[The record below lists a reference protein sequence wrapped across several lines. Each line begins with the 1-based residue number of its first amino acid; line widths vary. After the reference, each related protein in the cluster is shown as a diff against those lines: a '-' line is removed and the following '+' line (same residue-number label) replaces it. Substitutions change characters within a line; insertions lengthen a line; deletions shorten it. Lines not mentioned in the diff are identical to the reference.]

1 MRRRSVGSTHKQLPA
16 DTRDLSVNAASRA
29 LARVPLPQGSL
40 VVGAGLVL
48 SGLSQYGFLSVA
60 SHALGKVQYA
70 PLSTFWALLFVMA
83 PGFFLP
89 LEQEVGR
96 AIAARRTRGEGARP
110 LVIRSAVAG
119 GSLAAA
125 LILATG
131 LASGVLTS
139 RLFDGGGAFVWA
151 LAIGFAV
158 YAMQF
163 LTRGV
168 LAGNARFAP
177 YGSLLALEGLGRVAF
192 AVVLGLA
199 AVHVAGAYGLALV
212 FGTLLAVVLVAA
224 GRGGLLQPGPPAA
237 WSELSN
243 ALGFLLVASVM
254 TQFLLS
260 IGTVA
265 VKLLATSSQ
274 KAAPGQFLSSRIV
287 AYVPI
292 FLFQAVQAA
301 LLPKLSA
308 LAAKGHHVEFRRT
321 LLQLLL
327 LVAALGVLATAGL
340 TLLGPLIT
348 KLLFGSGLEL
358 GHVDFLLLSASCSVF
373 MIAQVLSQSLI
384 ALSGYAR
391 VAAGWLAGGAAFVL
405 VTALGSSLFLRVEL
419 GLLAGSIATVVV
431 MAVLLAPLM
440 GTRGSAEEGADL
452 VAAAAPLTEI

>member
-1 MRRRSVGSTHKQLPA
+1 MS
-16 DTRDLSVNAASRA
+16 AASRA
-29 LARVPLPQGSL
+29 LARVPLPQGAV
-40 VVGAGLVL
+40 VVGVGLVL

-60 SHALGKVQYA
+60 SHALGKTHYA

-96 AIAARRTRGEGARP
+96 ALAARRARSEGGLP
-110 LVIRSAVAG
+110 LVIRAAVAG
-119 GSLAAA
+119 GSLATA
-125 LILATG
+125 LVVATV

-139 RLFDGGGAFVWA
+139 RLFDGDSAFVWA

-158 YAMQF
+158 YALQF
-163 LTRGV
+163 LTRGT
-168 LAGNARFAP
+168 LAGNGRFAP
-177 YGSLLALEGLGRVAF
+177 YGSLLALEGIARVAGG
-192 AVVLGLA
+192 VVLGLA
-199 AVHVAGAYGLALV
+199 AVHVAGPYGLALV
-212 FGTLLAVVLVAA
+212 FGSFVAVVLVAA
-224 GRGGLLQPGPPAA
+224 GRGGLLKPGPPAA

-265 VKLLATSSQ
+265 VKLLASPSQ
-274 KAAPGQFLSSRIV
+274 EAAPGQFLSSRIV

-308 LAAKGHHVEFRRT
+308 LAAKGHHVEFRKT

-327 LVAALGVLATAGL
+327 LVAALGVVATIGL
-340 TLLGPLIT
+340 TLLGPFIT
-348 KLLFGSGLEL
+348 KTLFGSGLEL

-373 MIAQVLSQSLI
+373 MIAQVLSQTLI

-391 VAAGWLAGGAAFVL
+391 VAAGWVAGGAAFVA

-419 GLLAGSIATVVV
+419 GLLAGSIATVAV
-431 MAVLLAPLM
+431 MTVLLAPLM
-440 GTRGSAEEGADL
+440 RSRSASHEGAEL
-452 VAAAAPLTEI
+452 VVATTPVPEV

>member
-1 MRRRSVGSTHKQLPA
+1 M
-16 DTRDLSVNAASRA
+16 NAASRA
-29 LARVPLPQGSL
+29 LARVPLPQGAI
-40 VVGAGLVL
+40 VVGVRLVL

-110 LVIRSAVAG
+110 LVIRAAVAG
-119 GSLAAA
+119 GTLAAA

-139 RLFDGGGAFVWA
+139 RLFDGDGAFVWA

-158 YAMQF
+158 YALQF

-168 LAGNARFAP
+168 LAGNGRFAP
-177 YGSLLALEGLGRVAF
+177 YGALLGIEGLSRVAF

-199 AVHVAGAYGLALV
+199 AVHVAGPYGLALV
-212 FGTLLAVVLVAA
+212 FGSLLAVVLVAS
-224 GRGGLLQPGPPAA
+224 GRAGLLQAGPPAA
-237 WSELSN
+237 WSELSS

-265 VKLLATSSQ
+265 VKLLASPSQ
-274 KAAPGQFLSSRIV
+274 ETAPGRFLSSRIV

-321 LLQLLL
+321 LVQLLL
-327 LVAALGVLATAGL
+327 LVGALGAVATAAL
-340 TLLGPLIT
+340 TLLGPFIT

-358 GHVDFLLLSASCSVF
+358 GHADFLLLSASGSVF

-391 VAAGWLAGGAAFVL
+391 VAAGWVAGGAAFVV
-405 VTALGSSLFLRVEL
+405 VTALGSSLYLRVEL
-419 GLLAGSIATVVV
+419 GMLAGSIATVAV
-431 MAVLLAPLM
+431 MGVLLAPLM
-440 GTRGSAEEGADL
+440 RTRASAHEGAEL
-452 VAAAAPLTEI
+452 VAAAATVPEV